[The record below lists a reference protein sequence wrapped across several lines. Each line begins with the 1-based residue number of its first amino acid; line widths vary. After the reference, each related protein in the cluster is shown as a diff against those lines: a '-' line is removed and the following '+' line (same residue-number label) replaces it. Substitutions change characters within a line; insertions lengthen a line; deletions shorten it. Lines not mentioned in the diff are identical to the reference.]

1 MTVSSSVKALPTLAP
16 DDPHEIV
23 RNYFKKAYPRIAKKI
38 ELQVR
43 RTPRRQTG
51 LYKTNRECRWAL
63 DPKHP
68 DYTAA
73 AQIKPIEAKLMSQ
86 ALSFEHAPG
95 IPVEVQAAAAKIL
108 GHDLVIGAYRC
119 PVSGKSMD
127 FAALYQEADKPTH
140 GRSKFQVGHVRP
152 KARGGVNDPDN
163 TYWISDLGNRIQ
175 GDNTWQDTVKTIV
188 EMAEFQRKERHGDI
202 SWNELVNRYLD

>member
-1 MTVSSSVKALPTLAP
+1 MPSTLNALPILSP

-23 RNYFKKAYPRIAKKI
+23 RNYFKKSYPRITKKV

-43 RTPRRQTG
+43 RTPRRLTG
-51 LYKTNRECRWAL
+51 LYKTNPDCRWTL

-68 DYTAA
+68 DYTSA
-73 AQIKPIEAKLMSQ
+73 AQIKPIEAKLLSQ
-86 ALSFEHAPG
+86 ALSFDHAPNV
-95 IPVEVQAAAAKIL
+95 PADVSDAAAKIL
-108 GHDLVIGAYRC
+108 GHVLAAGIYKC

-127 FAALYQEADKPTH
+127 FELLRQEAEKPTH
-140 GRSKFQVGHVRP
+140 GRSKFQVGHIRP

-188 EMAEFQRKERHGDI
+188 EMAEYQRKERHGDI